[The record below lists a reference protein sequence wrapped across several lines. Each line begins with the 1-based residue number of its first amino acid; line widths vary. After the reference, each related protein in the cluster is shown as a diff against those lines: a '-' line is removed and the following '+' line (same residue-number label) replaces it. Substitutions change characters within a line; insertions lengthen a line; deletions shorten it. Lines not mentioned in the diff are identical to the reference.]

1 MYAAI
6 GKHMAINDHSDIEKL
21 PKEVDGIPVREVIR
35 QRLRDPAN
43 RAPAL
48 VILHKTLSPPA
59 LFLVGLALRNLFKLK

>member
-6 GKHMAINDHSDIEKL
+6 GKRMAINDHSDIEKL

-35 QRLRDPAN
+35 QRLRDAAN

-48 VILHKTLSPPA
+48 VILYKTLSPSA